1 MNMNLNNNQNFMNNN
16 FNQMNNNMN
25 VQPMNYMNNKLMN
38 ELNNYKNENKKLKEQ
53 INNLQQKIN
62 ILNDNLANANQNIIN
77 LQQQLFNYN
86 NKVNN
91 LKLQLKDKEREI
103 NDLKKNKSKDG
114 YVNYKNIMVVH
125 FNSGD
130 GKIDNGI
137 KCLPTETFAEV
148 EEKLYKIYDEYRET
162 NNIFLAKGN
171 VIKRFKKMSE
181 NNIQNGDKIQL
192 QNFNE

>member
-1 MNMNLNNNQNFMNNN
+1 
-16 FNQMNNNMN
+16 
-25 VQPMNYMNNKLMN
+25 MN
-38 ELNNYKNENKKLKEQ
+38 ELNNYKNENRQLKEQ
-53 INNLQQKIN
+53 INNLKKEIDR
-62 ILNDNLANANQNIIN
+62 LNQENKKQNDYISQI
-77 LQQQLFNYN
+77 
-86 NKVNN
+86 NN
-91 LKLQLKDKEREI
+91 LKNQLKEKDKEI
-103 NDLKKNKSKDG
+103 NDLKNKISKG
-114 YVNYKNIMVVH
+114 NVKQYVDYNDIMVVH

-130 GKIDNGI
+130 GKIDHGI